1 MHENRA
7 IPPGYMTVG
16 QAAAKLGVTV
26 RTLQYYDKEG
36 LISPSAQSEGGL
48 RLYTDKD
55 VIRLHQILSLKHL
68 GFSLKDIKSRL
79 PALDTPA
86 QVADTLAEQAADLR
100 EKIEALS
107 TCLGEIELLREEV
120 LQMQTVDFKKYA
132 DIIVNLQMKNEY
144 YWLIKHFDS
153 QTLDHIRSRFDK
165 ESGLV
170 FIRDFTAL
178 QEEAIRYQKAG
189 EPPAGEKGQALAA
202 RFWKLITDFTGGNM
216 GLLPKLMEFA
226 NAEGVNQE
234 WKERQKMADA
244 FFAPA
249 LDAYFTSQ
257 GINPF
262 QEAGL

>member
-1 MHENRA
+1 MNENRA

-16 QAAAKLGVTV
+16 QAAKRLGVTV

-36 LISPSAQSEGGL
+36 LLSPSAQSEGGR

-86 QVADTLAEQAADLR
+86 QVANALAGQAADLR

-107 TCLGEIELLREEV
+107 TCLQEIELLREEV
-120 LQMQTVDFKKYA
+120 LQMQAVDFKKYA

-165 ESGLV
+165 ESSLA
-170 FIRDFTAL
+170 FIQDFTAL
-178 QEEAIRYQKAG
+178 QEQAVRYQKAG
-189 EPPAGEKGQALAA
+189 EPPAGEKGQVLAA
-202 RFWKLITDFTGGNM
+202 RFWKLITDFTGGDM
-216 GLLPKLMEFA
+216 SMLPKLMEFA
-226 NAEGVNQE
+226 NAKGADEE
-234 WKERQKMADA
+234 WKEKQKMADA
-244 FFAPA
+244 FFGPA
-249 LDAYFTSQ
+249 LDAYFASQ